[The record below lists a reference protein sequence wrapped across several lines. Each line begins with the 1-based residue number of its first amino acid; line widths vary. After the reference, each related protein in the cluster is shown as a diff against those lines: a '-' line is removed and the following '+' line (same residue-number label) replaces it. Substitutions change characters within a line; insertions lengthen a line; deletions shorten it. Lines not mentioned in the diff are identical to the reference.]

1 MLTEEEKDNL
11 AYALQFAKLSDK
23 EVKQFKELMKE
34 QNNESRH

>member
-11 AYALQFAKLSDK
+11 AYALQFAKLSDE

-34 QNNESRH
+34 QDNE